1 MWAKIDLTD
10 DVVKFVNEVQ
20 ENNETFEEIRELV
33 FTKER
38 LNTNYSAIEILQLSM
53 QFNDIKHSALH
64 KIINNQPLNFSEGFL
79 IERLMAK
86 YMNEDYISVEEHVAR
101 IRNNCSNDKLAVDE
115 QKKISK
121 LSNNIFVKL
130 FGNIARKKG
139 DI

>member
-10 DVVKFVNEVQ
+10 DVVKFINEVQ
-20 ENNETFEEIRELV
+20 KHNESFDEIRELV

-38 LNTNYSAIEILQLSM
+38 LNTNYSAIEMLQLSM
-53 QFNDIKHSALH
+53 QFNEIKHSALN
-64 KIINNQPLNFSEGFL
+64 KILNNQPLNFPEGFL
-79 IERLMAK
+79 VERLMAK
-86 YMNEDYISVEEHVAR
+86 YMNEDYIPVEEHVAR

-130 FGNIARKKG
+130 FGNIAGKKG